1 MIPALSIR
9 QPWAW
14 LIVNGHKDIENR
26 DWPTNFRGRLLVHA
40 GLTMTR
46 TYYDQVVQE
55 LDGMGLLPADLPA
68 YYELQRGGFVGWTRV
83 VGCVQESNSKWKQ
96 EGSWGFV
103 LRDSHPIPF
112 HPWKGKLQ
120 FFNVPN
126 DVFSGAE
133 QRLAHEKKERA
144 TP

>member
-26 DWPTNFRGRLLVHA
+26 DWPTNFRGRLLIHA
-40 GLTMTR
+40 GLTLTR
-46 TYYDQVVQE
+46 KYYDQVVQE

-68 YYELQRGGFVGWTRV
+68 YDELQRGGFVGWTHV
-83 VGCVQESNSKWKQ
+83 TDCVQESSSKWKQ

-103 LRDSHPIPF
+103 LRDSSPTEF
-112 HPWKGKLQ
+112 LAWKGQLG

-126 DVFSGAE
+126 NVFEGVE
-133 QRLAHEKKERA
+133 HRHTQEKKEGA
-144 TP
+144 PA

>member
-26 DWPTNFRGRLLVHA
+26 DWPTNFRGRLLIHA

-46 TYYDQVVQE
+46 AYYDQVVQE
-55 LDGMGLLPADLPA
+55 LDGMGLLPVDLPA
-68 YYELQRGGFVGWTRV
+68 YDELQRGGFVGWTHV
-83 VGCVQESNSKWKQ
+83 TDCVQEHPSKWKQ

-103 LRDSHPIPF
+103 LRNSSTIEF
-112 HPWKGKLQ
+112 RPWKGKLN
-120 FFNVPN
+120 FFNVPK
-126 DVFSGAE
+126 DVLSAPG
-133 QRLAHEKKERA
+133 HKERA
-144 TP
+144 AP

>member
-26 DWPTNFRGRLLVHA
+26 DWPTNFRGQLLVHA

-46 TYYDQVVQE
+46 KYYDQVTLE
-55 LDGMGLLPADLPA
+55 LEAAGLLPSCGMPA
-68 YYELQRGGFVGWTRV
+68 YEELERGGFVGWTRV
-83 VGCVQESNSKWKQ
+83 VDCVTESDSDWKQ
-96 EGSWGFV
+96 DGSYGFV
-103 LRDSHPIPF
+103 LRDSRPIPF
-112 HPWKGKLQ
+112 HPWKGKLN

-126 DVFSGAE
+126 DA
-133 QRLAHEKKERA
+133 LAAPVHKGRA
-144 TP
+144 TS

>member
-26 DWPTNFRGRLLVHA
+26 DWPTNFRGRLLIHA

-46 TYYDQVVQE
+46 KYYDQVVQE
-55 LDGMGLLPADLPA
+55 LDGLGLLPADLPA
-68 YYELQRGGFVGWTRV
+68 YEDLHRGGFVGWTHV
-83 VGCVQESNSKWKQ
+83 ADCVQESSSKWKQ
-96 EGSWGFV
+96 EGTWGFV
-103 LRDSHPIPF
+103 LHSSSPIDF
-112 HPWKGKLQ
+112 LPWKGKLN

-126 DVFSGAE
+126 GVLQDGVSHG
-133 QRLAHEKKERA
+133 
-144 TP
+144 

>member
-46 TYYDQVVQE
+46 AYYDQVVQE
-55 LDGMGLLPADLPA
+55 LDGMGLLPAYDDF
-68 YYELQRGGFVGWTRV
+68 QRGSLVGWTHV
-83 VGCVQESNSKWKQ
+83 T
-96 EGSWGFV
+96 
-103 LRDSHPIPF
+103 D
-112 HPWKGKLQ
+112 
-120 FFNVPN
+120 
-126 DVFSGAE
+126 
-133 QRLAHEKKERA
+133 
-144 TP
+144 